1 MVEFYDTDL
10 RKFKKKVDEASNVK
24 KDGSEIVRGKLVVTA
39 LRKLM
44 ELEEIYGYIKSSV
57 DFNMDDFDLFRQ
69 IVDMETSLDNFVG
82 DNLKLDLYDPKYA
95 MDTHPMACH
104 YGSGISF
111 YDDLSDIKAHKDWQT
126 FQKRAQIYTV
136 KINDLMGGGSD

>member
-69 IVDMETSLDNFVG
+69 IVDLETAFDNFIG
-82 DNLKLDLYDPKYA
+82 DNLKLDLYDPKFE
-95 MDTHPMACH
+95 MDTFPIACH